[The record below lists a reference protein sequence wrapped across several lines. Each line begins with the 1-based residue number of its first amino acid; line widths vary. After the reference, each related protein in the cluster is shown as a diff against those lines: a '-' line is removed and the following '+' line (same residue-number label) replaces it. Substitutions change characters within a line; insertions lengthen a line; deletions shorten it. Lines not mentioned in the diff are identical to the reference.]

1 MGGVFAS
8 RLTSRIFQEMR
19 PIQTYL
25 DYTLLRLGATVDEI
39 HQLCEEAV
47 SVGCY
52 AVCVPPTYVPGLKER
67 LGDGAVKL
75 CSVVGFPH
83 GMHLSAVKVVE
94 TRRLLDCGA
103 DELDMVINLGRFR
116 SGDFRHTEAEV
127 GGFVQQCQRREAVS
141 KVIIESGLL
150 SFEEVERFCDICAEA
165 GADFVKTSTG
175 FAGVGAELEKVAHMR
190 KVLPDHI
197 QIKASGGI
205 RDIDTAKALI
215 EAGATRIGASTL
227 FAE

>member
-1 MGGVFAS
+1 MK
-8 RLTSRIFQEMR
+8 

-25 DYTLLRLGATVDEI
+25 DYTLLRLGSTVSDI
-39 HQLCEEAV
+39 HQLCIEAV
-47 SVGCY
+47 AKSCH
-52 AVCVPPTYVPGLKER
+52 AVCVPPTYVPGLRDHLE
-67 LGDGAVKL
+67 GSDVKL
-75 CSVVGFPH
+75 CTVVGFPH
-83 GMHLSAVKVVE
+83 GMHMSSIKVTE
-94 TRRLLDCGA
+94 ARTLLDVGA
-103 DELDMVINLGRFR
+103 DELDMVANLGRFR
-116 SGDFRHTEAEV
+116 SGDYGYTKAEIE
-127 GGFVQQCQRREAVS
+127 GFVQQCQRRDAVS

-190 KVLPDHI
+190 EYLPDQV

-205 RDIDTAKALI
+205 RNIETAKAFI

-227 FAE
+227 FVEQ